1 MVHDIRNTWMFQE
14 YLEIGIRS
22 GRKEKKAKQVVNYL
36 WEKTR
41 KLLVE
46 KHTVYEL
53 ERLILSIP

>member
-1 MVHDIRNTWMFQE
+1 ME
-14 YLEIGIRS
+14 SEAEE
-22 GRKEKKAKQVVNYL
+22 KKKAKQVVNYL

-53 ERLILSIP
+53 ERRLILSIP

>member
-1 MVHDIRNTWMFQE
+1 MTFGILGCSRNTWK
-14 YLEIGIRS
+14 LES
-22 GRKEKKAKQVVNYL
+22 EAEEKKKKAKQVVNYL